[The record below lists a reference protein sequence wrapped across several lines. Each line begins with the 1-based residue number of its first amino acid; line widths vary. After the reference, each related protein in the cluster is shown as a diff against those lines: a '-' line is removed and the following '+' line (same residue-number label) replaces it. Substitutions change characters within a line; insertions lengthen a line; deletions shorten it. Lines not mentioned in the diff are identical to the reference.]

1 MVYLLKPVVPVQK
14 NEVISDMFL
23 PFYIFLSALKEIIQM
38 KQVNIYLYWK
48 THKKIFKPAFLLG
61 W

>member
-1 MVYLLKPVVPVQK
+1 MVPVQK